1 MLLAD
6 QGGDLYFQKMIL
18 VVICFVI
25 GGLILSSLYAVFD
38 SSFADRLSEIF
49 EQILTVTNILDM
61 KTPFDVGL
69 STFLKTSLYRYVYST
84 LCLLQ
89 TENYIAVCTMGV
101 TVLYYS
107 DWTCIYLLS
116 NL

>member
-49 EQILTVTNILDM
+49 EQILT
-61 KTPFDVGL
+61 
-69 STFLKTSLYRYVYST
+69 
-84 LCLLQ
+84 
-89 TENYIAVCTMGV
+89 
-101 TVLYYS
+101 
-107 DWTCIYLLS
+107 W
-116 NL
+116 

>member
-1 MLLAD
+1 MMNRLNKNIKDTANKLNMLLAD

-49 EQILTVTNILDM
+49 EQILT
-61 KTPFDVGL
+61 
-69 STFLKTSLYRYVYST
+69 
-84 LCLLQ
+84 
-89 TENYIAVCTMGV
+89 
-101 TVLYYS
+101 
-107 DWTCIYLLS
+107 W
-116 NL
+116 

>member
-1 MLLAD
+1 MNRLNKNIKDTANKLNMLLAD

-49 EQILTVTNILDM
+49 EQILT
-61 KTPFDVGL
+61 
-69 STFLKTSLYRYVYST
+69 
-84 LCLLQ
+84 
-89 TENYIAVCTMGV
+89 
-101 TVLYYS
+101 
-107 DWTCIYLLS
+107 W
-116 NL
+116 